1 MSTAAVVLRHLSAA
15 GVRHVFGYP
24 GGANIDFIEEARREG
39 FSLVLARREGTAAF
53 MAEAYGMVTGLPGVC
68 MSTLGPGST
77 SLVNGVAN
85 AMLDRVP
92 MLAISGQAP
101 EWREPYFTHQVI
113 DHNRL
118 FAPVTKWATRL
129 VPASAAVTMRK
140 ALKIAMADRPGPV
153 HLTASADAMRTPV
166 PDEPV
171 RLPPFRPALGL
182 PSHPGVSEAWES
194 VVRALGRAERP
205 VISVGVSALRSGA
218 AEALASF
225 VEATGC
231 AVAVAPMAKGIFPE
245 RHPRFVGSFDMAC
258 GKMVWEF
265 LEQADLHL
273 LVGFDAVELTTDWTL
288 GAPAIHI
295 DALPNTD
302 QVCFAETELVGSIP
316 ATLRALAESFTGQP
330 RWEDG
335 AIAVHRERLDARMR
349 EGAVRERLNPMD
361 VVDVMNQALPDGAV
375 VSTDVGSHKQLVG
388 QAWAG
393 ATPGSFLMT
402 NGLSSM
408 GFSLPA
414 AMTAKMLL
422 PERPVVCTTGD
433 GGFAMVPGELRLAS
447 ELGLG
452 IVVLVFTDGSLNRI
466 EIKQQLQGYASELT
480 RIEDTDVAALAGSM
494 GCDGTRVETVRELE
508 AVMASATEPR
518 DRPLVADVRID
529 PAQYVAQF

>member
-194 VVRALGRAERP
+194 VVRARASWKP
-205 VISVGVSALRSGA
+205 
-218 AEALASF
+218 
-225 VEATGC
+225 
-231 AVAVAPMAKGIFPE
+231 
-245 RHPRFVGSFDMAC
+245 
-258 GKMVWEF
+258 
-265 LEQADLHL
+265 
-273 LVGFDAVELTTDWTL
+273 
-288 GAPAIHI
+288 
-295 DALPNTD
+295 
-302 QVCFAETELVGSIP
+302 
-316 ATLRALAESFTGQP
+316 
-330 RWEDG
+330 
-335 AIAVHRERLDARMR
+335 
-349 EGAVRERLNPMD
+349 
-361 VVDVMNQALPDGAV
+361 
-375 VSTDVGSHKQLVG
+375 
-388 QAWAG
+388 
-393 ATPGSFLMT
+393 
-402 NGLSSM
+402 
-408 GFSLPA
+408 PA
-414 AMTAKMLL
+414 A
-422 PERPVVCTTGD
+422 PWR
-433 GGFAMVPGELRLAS
+433 
-447 ELGLG
+447 
-452 IVVLVFTDGSLNRI
+452 
-466 EIKQQLQGYASELT
+466 
-480 RIEDTDVAALAGSM
+480 
-494 GCDGTRVETVRELE
+494 
-508 AVMASATEPR
+508 
-518 DRPLVADVRID
+518 
-529 PAQYVAQF
+529 